1 MEPELLINQ
10 YTADI
15 ISNCQVIDHQ
25 AIMDIYKA
33 LLNTNKAKGK
43 IFICGNGG
51 SASTASHFQSDLN
64 KAFSISRGTSPVFCL
79 NDNIAVLTSLSN
91 DNSYDDV
98 FLNQLKYVLNEHD
111 TLITISGSGNST
123 NVVKAA
129 EFAKRKGNTVIAF
142 VGFDGGKLKKISDY
156 SLHVNIN
163 NMQISEDMHLICCH
177 LISTMIREDKKI
189 DD

>member
-1 MEPELLINQ
+1 M
-10 YTADI
+10 
-15 ISNCQVIDHQ
+15 
-25 AIMDIYKA
+25 
-33 LLNTNKAKGK
+33 
-43 IFICGNGG
+43 
-51 SASTASHFQSDLN
+51 
-64 KAFSISRGTSPVFCL
+64 

-91 DNSYDDV
+91 DNSYDNV

-129 EFAKRKGNTVIAF
+129 EFAKKKGNTVIAF

-177 LISTMIREDKKI
+177 LISTMIREDIKN
-189 DD
+189 

>member
-33 LLNTNKAKGK
+33 LLNTNEAKGK

-64 KAFSISRGTSPVFCL
+64 KALSISRGTSPVFCL

-98 FLNQLKYVLNEHD
+98 FLNQLKYVLNKM
-111 TLITISGSGNST
+111 S
-123 NVVKAA
+123 A
-129 EFAKRKGNTVIAF
+129 
-142 VGFDGGKLKKISDY
+142 
-156 SLHVNIN
+156 
-163 NMQISEDMHLICCH
+163 
-177 LISTMIREDKKI
+177 
-189 DD
+189 

>member
-1 MEPELLINQ
+1 MKPELLINQ

-25 AIMDIYKA
+25 AIMDIYNT
-33 LLNTNKAKGK
+33 LLKTNEKKGK

-51 SASTASHFQSDLN
+51 SANTASHFQSDLN
-64 KAFSISRGTSPVFCL
+64 KAFSISRETSPAVCL
-79 NDNIAVLTSLSN
+79 NDNIAVLTSISN
-91 DNSYDDV
+91 DISYDDI
-98 FLNQLKYVLNEHD
+98 FLNQIKYVLNEHD
-111 TLITISGSGNST
+111 ILITISGSGNST

-129 EFAKRKGNTVIAF
+129 EFAKKKGNTVIAF

-177 LISTMIREDKKI
+177 LISTMIREDIKN
-189 DD
+189 